1 MTTGAVL
8 VSDAMM
14 QAGILGA
21 SDTVNPND
29 QNLVLRRLNRMISSW
44 DNEPLMLFALT
55 PDSFTMVSG
64 QADYPSGTYLPS
76 GRPVSVDAI
85 TVRLSN
91 IDYQVDMI
99 DNQTW
104 NAIPYKP
111 TPGIPGQCFVD
122 TDYPNTTLRFYPTP
136 YAAFTCFVQA
146 RTPLTTDI
154 TALTDVAMPHG
165 YEKAIVDNLAV
176 DISPSFG
183 MTPTP
188 AMLQSARE
196 SRAVLKRNNY
206 VPLVMETGLGNNK
219 PSPDAFIYRGF

>member
-8 VSDAMM
+8 MSDAMI

-21 SDTVNPND
+21 SDTVTPND
-29 QNLVLRRLNRMISSW
+29 QALVLRRLNRMISSW
-44 DNEPLMLFALT
+44 NNESLMLFALT
-55 PDSFTMVSG
+55 PDSFTMVTG
-64 QADYPSGTYLPS
+64 QANYASSTYLTS
-76 GRPVSVDAI
+76 GRPVSIDSI
-85 TVRLSN
+85 YVRLSN
-91 IDYQVDMI
+91 IDYTVEVI

-111 TPGIPGQCFVD
+111 TTGIPSQCFVD
-122 TDYPNTTLRFYPTP
+122 TDFPDTTLRFYPTP

-146 RTPLTTDI
+146 RTPLTGSI
-154 TALTDVAMPHG
+154 TAVTDVTMPPG
-165 YEKAIVDNLAV
+165 YEKAVVDNLAV

-183 MTPTP
+183 IDISPM
-188 AMLQSARE
+188 MVQSAKE

-206 VPLVMETGLGNNK
+206 VPLLMDTGLSDNR